1 MVSRRLQ
8 AIRSLYLQSTGQF
21 AKPITKFVSLVAA
34 KLSRPSPSSVRQ
46 PTNRQNKFSADRSES
61 RTWMLSRS
69 FPPPY
74 AVPS

>member
-34 KLSRPSPSSVRQ
+34 KLSPLTLIGLAIRKPAKKV
-46 PTNRQNKFSADRSES
+46 SADRSES

-74 AVPS
+74 TVPS